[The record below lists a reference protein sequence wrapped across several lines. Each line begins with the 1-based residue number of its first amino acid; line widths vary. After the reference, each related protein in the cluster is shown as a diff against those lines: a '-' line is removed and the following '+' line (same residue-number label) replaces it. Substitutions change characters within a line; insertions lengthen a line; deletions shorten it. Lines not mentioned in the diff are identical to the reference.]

1 MLGLAGLLGS
11 GGSLLARVIAGIDPV
26 VNGEIRIKGRAV
38 AIRKPGDAMA
48 ESVALVPEAHAT
60 EGYPRPFGRLQHAPR
75 RHRPAVRRRVRRRR
89 APTSTL
95 LRLCSRA
102 PRIRTTP

>member
-11 GGSLLARVIAGIDPV
+11 SGSLLARVIAGIDPV

-48 ESVALVPEAHAT
+48 ESVALVPEARAT
-60 EGYPRPFGRLQHAPR
+60 EGYPLTAEMASPKALLSHIYRNASPKKLYRLQTSPGMDQIAR
-75 RHRPAVRRRVRRRR
+75 QRV
-89 APTSTL
+89 L
-95 LRLCSRA
+95 VGN
-102 PRIRTTP
+102 